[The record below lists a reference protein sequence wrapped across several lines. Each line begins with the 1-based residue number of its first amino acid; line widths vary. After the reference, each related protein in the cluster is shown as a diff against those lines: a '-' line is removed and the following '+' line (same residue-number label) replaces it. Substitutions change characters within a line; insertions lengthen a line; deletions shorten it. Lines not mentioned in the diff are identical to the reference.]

1 MSSVHECQIWPAH
14 PASGRAEGRKDYVE
28 GSARAAVRYV
38 TNPDARA
45 RFHDGL
51 EDSCKAR
58 LTTMLID
65 QQERG
70 VEWPEV
76 TSSLID
82 LAINRPPLPVNERAD
97 RLLLFMAKQMK
108 TVAAIVYLEP
118 GVHGALAWSEST
130 EWEEVVYLCTY
141 LIEKGWFDGNVSM
154 GGGFRGRPTVEGH
167 SRIAEQRTNVDSS
180 QTFVAMWFDDSM
192 TAAYA
197 DGVELGVRDAG
208 YEPLRIDQKEHIN
221 RIDDE
226 IIGEI
231 RRSRFVVADFT
242 HGRDGARGGVYY
254 EAGFAHGLG
263 LPVIF
268 TCQEGSIETLHF
280 DTSHYSHIVWSTPA
294 DLREK
299 LRNRILAVIG
309 PAP

>member
-1 MSSVHECQIWPAH
+1 MNTVHECQIWPGY
-14 PASGRAEGRKDYVE
+14 PTNVRSDGRKDYVE
-28 GSARAAVRYV
+28 GSARAGVRYV

-45 RFHDGL
+45 RFYDGL
-51 EDSCKAR
+51 EDSGKAR

-76 TSSLID
+76 TYSLIA
-82 LAINRPPLPVNERAD
+82 LAMNKAPLPVHERAD
-97 RLLLFMAKQMK
+97 RLLRFIAKRMT
-108 TVAAIVYLEP
+108 TVAAQVR
-118 GVHGALAWSEST
+118 VHQDDHEFLAWSEST
-130 EWEEVVYLCTY
+130 VWEEIYYLADY
-141 LIEKGWFDGNVSM
+141 LRLMGWLEVTHAFGS
-154 GGGFRGRPTVEGH
+154 FSARLTVEGH
-167 SRIAEQRTNVDSS
+167 SRIAEQRINVDSS
-180 QTFVAMWFDDSM
+180 QAFVAMWFDDSM
-192 TAAYA
+192 TAVYA

-208 YEPLRIDQKEHIN
+208 FDPLRIDQKEHIN
-221 RIDDE
+221 KIDDE

-231 RRSRFVVADFT
+231 RRSRFLVADFT
-242 HGRDGARGGVYY
+242 HGGDGARGGVYY

-268 TCQEGSIETLHF
+268 ACQEGSIETLHF

-299 LRNRILAVIG
+299 LKNRILAVIV
-309 PAP
+309 